1 MPCATSPSAMPLTSN
16 TWRPQKA
23 AICSK
28 VSAVFETSQTAVA
41 FGISGLRSVM
51 TVPFLACARAPLRK
65 PTLS

>member
-1 MPCATSPSAMPLTSN
+1 
-16 TWRPQKA
+16 
-23 AICSK
+23 
-28 VSAVFETSQTAVA
+28 VFETSQTAVA